1 MVNTDKYRFE
11 KISVREGLSHSNVYC
26 ALQDRQ
32 GFIWFGTS
40 AGISKFDGYK
50 FKNYY
55 VSKGFLSHPILS
67 CYEDSL
73 GSIWFGSACGV
84 LIEYD
89 LNKDCLIKH
98 EINIT
103 KKLPVRPSLIES
115 MCEDSFGFLWISTL
129 GQGLYKFDK
138 VNKISCRVN
147 YKNLEIDK
155 SKDWIQNIIITPKNE
170 LIIGTFLEG
179 IDVFNLIN
187 GTSENISIEDIF
199 PDSRL
204 NFIHKKSHNEYFIGS
219 NKGLGILYLDSK
231 EVIHFEN
238 NLINNSDVSSICI
251 DLEKNYWLGIANGG
265 LIKVENGIIN
275 SKTHSS
281 DSRHIQNFGNDRIQ
295 SILIDRSNVMWIGT
309 QGSGIY
315 KLDTI
320 RKQFHFISKFNNEK
334 KDLHVISDLKIDN
347 ENNLWVCTFLNNLYK
362 YELTKKEFTHYNTM
376 DIAGNIINPPIIKS
390 FFEDSNKNLWFGSNG
405 LYKYIKEKDAFIE
418 FDNSRKKGLEK
429 IFTISE
435 YFQDSRHF
443 ILIGSTKPGVS
454 CIDTKTGLI
463 GEFDYL
469 HALEPKI
476 KENHIDLLYL
486 DNEKN
491 LWIKFLTQQDVFRF
505 SNTKSVIEENP
516 LNLKDN
522 EVILYMYE
530 DSLNNLWFCT
540 TNGLIIFMKDNQTI
554 QRLNIS
560 NGLPTNRVHG
570 VIEDKNNTFWVTTFY
585 GISKFDQKK
594 NWFKNYDYTYGLL
607 NENFGTCCRDKYGIL
622 YFGGSNGIDYFNPD
636 ELEDNPHIPNI
647 VITDFQLFNESVS
660 PSNQKSFFKKN
671 INCTEVINLTYKE
684 NIFSFEFAALVFNNS
699 IQNQYAYMMEGFDK
713 DWVYCG
719 TRRTATYTN
728 LNPGEYVFRV
738 KGSNNDGIWNDEGTS
753 IKITIS
759 PPYWKTWWFKG
770 LSALSMFAAAGYS
783 YRKKLNVYEKE
794 SKIQE
799 EFSRKLI
806 ETQENEKKRIAHEL
820 HDTIA
825 HEVLISKNKAVLALK
840 HEDDKS
846 KMKKALEEISELS
859 SSTITDVRNIAY
871 NLHPH
876 QLERLGFTKTIRSI
890 INEVSKSTNINFVF
904 ETDNVDDLLSK
915 ESEINLF
922 RVMQETISNIIKHS
936 KATEVIVNV
945 KRTIENLEILIV
957 DNGKGFDIHSKAFD
971 EARHGF
977 GLSGIEER
985 IKFMNGEIS
994 IESEINKGT
1003 SLKFKI
1009 PILKTNE

>member
-1 MVNTDKYRFE
+1 MLNTDKYRFE

-26 ALQDRQ
+26 TLQDRQ

-40 AGISKFDGYK
+40 AGISKYDGYK
-50 FKNYY
+50 FINYY
-55 VSKGFLSHPILS
+55 MSKGFLSHAIHS
-67 CYEDSL
+67 CYEDSS
-73 GSIWFGSACGV
+73 GAIWFGSACGV
-84 LIEYD
+84 LAEYD
-89 LNKDCLIKH
+89 RNNDCLIKH

-103 KKLPVRPSLIES
+103 EKLPVRPSLIKS
-115 MCEDSFGFLWISTL
+115 ICEDSKEFLWLSTL

-138 VNKISCRVN
+138 RNKIGCRVN
-147 YKNLEIDK
+147 YNNIEIDK
-155 SKDWIQNIIITPKNE
+155 SKEWIQNIIITPNNE
-170 LIIGTFLEG
+170 LLIGTFSEG
-179 IDVFNLIN
+179 IDVINLSN
-187 GTSENISIEDIF
+187 GTCENISIEDFI
-199 PDSRL
+199 PGSRL
-204 NFIHKKSHNEYFIGS
+204 NFIHRKSDNQYFIGS
-219 NKGLGILYLDSK
+219 KKGLGILHLDSK
-231 EVIHFEN
+231 ELFHFEN
-238 NLINNSDVSSICI
+238 NLINNSDISSICI
-251 DLEKNYWLGIANGG
+251 DMEKNYWLGIANGG
-265 LIKVENGIIN
+265 LIKIENKMN
-275 SKTHSS
+275 SKTQSFETWQ
-281 DSRHIQNFGNDRIQ
+281 IQNFGNDRIQ
-295 SILIDRSNVMWIGT
+295 SMLIDRSNVMWIGT

-334 KDLHVISDLKIDN
+334 KDLHVISDLKIDR
-347 ENNLWVCTFLNNLYK
+347 ENNLWVGTFLNNIYK
-362 YELTKKEFTHYNTM
+362 YDLNKKEIKHYHTL
-376 DIAGNIINPPIIKS
+376 DTTGNIINPPIIKS
-390 FFEDSNKNLWFGSNG
+390 IFEDSDRNLWFGANG
-405 LYKYIKEKDAFIE
+405 LYKYMKEKDSFIE
-418 FDNSRKKGLEK
+418 LDNSREKGLKK

-435 YFQDSRHF
+435 CFYDSRHF
-443 ILIGSTKPGVS
+443 ILLGSSKPGVTL
-454 CIDTKTGLI
+454 IDTKTGLI
-463 GEFDYL
+463 EDFDYIYT
-469 HALEPKI
+469 LEPKI
-476 KENHIDLLYL
+476 KENHIDLLYF

-491 LWIKFLTQQDVFRF
+491 LWIKFMKQQEVFRF
-505 SNTKSVIEENP
+505 SSSKSVIEENP
-516 LNLKDN
+516 LNFKDN
-522 EVILYMYE
+522 EVIFNMYE
-530 DSLNNLWFCT
+530 DSFNNLWFCT
-540 TNGLIIFMKDNQTI
+540 TNGLIKFVKDNGTI
-554 QRLNIS
+554 YRLNKS

-570 VIEDKNNTFWVTTFY
+570 VIEDKNKNIWATTFY
-585 GISKFDQKK
+585 GFSKYDHK
-594 NWFKNYDYTYGLL
+594 NIIFKNYDYTYGLL
-607 NENFGTCCRDKYGIL
+607 NDNFGTCCKDKNGTL

-636 ELEDNPHIPNI
+636 ELEENPHIPSI
-647 VITDFQLFNESVS
+647 VITDFQIFNKSVS
-660 PSNQKSFFKKN
+660 PSNQKSFFTKN

-699 IQNQYAYMMEGFDK
+699 KQNQYAYMMEGFEK

-728 LNPGEYVFRV
+728 LNPGEYIFRV
-738 KGSNNDGIWNDEGTS
+738 KGSNNDGIWNEEGTS

-770 LSALSMFAAAGYS
+770 LGALSMIAAVGFT
-783 YRKKLNVYEKE
+783 YRKRVETYEKE

-799 EFSRKLI
+799 DFSRKLI

-825 HEVLISKNKAVLALK
+825 HEVLISKNKALLALK
-840 HEDDKS
+840 HDDDKS
-846 KMKKALEEISELS
+846 RMKKALEEISELS

-876 QLERLGFTKTIRSI
+876 QLEKLGFTKTIRSI

-904 ETDNVDDLLSK
+904 DTDNVDDVLTK

-922 RVMQETISNIIKHS
+922 RVVQETISNIIKHS
-936 KATEVIVNV
+936 KATEVILNV

-994 IESEINKGT
+994 IDSEINKGT

-1009 PILKTNE
+1009 PIIKTYE